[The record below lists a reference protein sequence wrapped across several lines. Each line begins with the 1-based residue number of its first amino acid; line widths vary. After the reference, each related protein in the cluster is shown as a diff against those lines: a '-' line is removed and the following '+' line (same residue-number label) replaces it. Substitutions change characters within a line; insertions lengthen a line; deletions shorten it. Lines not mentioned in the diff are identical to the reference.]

1 MRTRRVFL
9 IGLCL
14 GAVGLASCSNGDG
27 RKPTYSVAGKVLVNG
42 KPAEHASVVFH
53 PVGESGA
60 DVVKPRGKVKAD
72 GSFVLT
78 TYDSNDGAPA
88 GEYQVTVELWLSSG
102 RGDEGPTSRLPAK
115 YAKPDSSG
123 LTATVSAGPTE
134 LKTFE
139 LKK

>member
-1 MRTRRVFL
+1 MQRWQM

-14 GAVGLASCSNGDG
+14 VALGMASCSRGDG

-42 KPAEHASVVFH
+42 KPAEHATVVFH
-53 PVGESGA
+53 PVGESGP
-60 DVVKPRGKVKAD
+60 DVVKPRGKVAAD
-72 GSFVLT
+72 GSFTLT
-78 TYDSNDGAPA
+78 TYDGHDGAPA

-115 YAKPDSSG
+115 YAKPESSG
-123 LTATVSAGPTE
+123 LTARVEAGPTE
-134 LKTFE
+134 LKAFE